1 MENTSI
7 IWSWGLKRGS
17 AIQVG
22 LKQVSKRQADDALDA
37 EIKERREE
45 ERRREH

>member
-7 IWSWGLKRGS
+7 ICSWGLKRGS

-22 LKQVSKRQADDALDA
+22 LKQASKRQADDALDA